1 MVKSIKLCYNKV
13 RYTYVYNRKDG
24 YMKHITKS
32 LLLSGATLGGL
43 VGQAQADTIVYNNT
57 MQAETNET
65 TPIVNDN
72 SSEKEIQQLAYDNYV
87 NQLRGRYPWIKLG
100 SGTLM
105 DPKAG
110 LETLKGLEDTFKRI
124 DQLRNEVSQAR
135 TELAKRNIKPDVVR
149 DTATLSDI
157 QDKVN
162 EFDQKVRKLKT
173 DLSETPTIQADNT
186 LERMIT
192 EINLEIAKASETLN
206 HSEDGI
212 VGNLDKIHRKA
223 NDSKTVG
230 TIKSTDGDKPGVVIN
245 TTETQKVNVVETI
258 RDVQSDAVVQ
268 TIGEASKKRQDALTA
283 ISAAMV
289 ENQKQTVKSDI
300 YKDNALSNIDDI
312 NAWLQKEQTRADNI
326 QSEIEKNMTAA
337 KSMTDIKADIKA
349 KFDEAERLIKTSGK
363 SQKMIDKML
372 TSLNEAR
379 AQLEKSSI
387 QQNKTVTLD
396 GAKNVDFG
404 DIGRDKAAITAIA
417 KSASA
422 SVDGRVDSAL
432 ATLRSDNQA
441 AQAKVDAWKE
451 KTVATVDN
459 YLDKIR
465 KGKMGGQVDAEWLK
479 TRKIYQTNN
488 GNYRSFI
495 TDAMSLTESDTN
507 GVLTKEGNL
516 WLTNGNVPTHKVAA
530 ALYNEKSKL
539 GLDAG
544 FGSVMLPSDNIN
556 DFATVEGRKLANS
569 QSFDGGAEGI
579 LNAINDKMR
588 LTKIGGPTYNTLP
601 TIQDIRNQHIAAV
614 GNGKVFLVVSDKP
627 TATFKLADSFLY
639 IDKDGNPKTTDITVK
654 LTLKDASGN
663 ELGERDVN
671 GGRTHTKYYF
681 YMSVDAAVG
690 KLVVGAG
697 YTNTWDNGASTGY
710 QGGGGSSAGGELALG
725 KDSDS
730 SDSRTLQD
738 WLNSYNYFF
747 PTVTEGNDY
756 NGSGLSL
763 SIDTKVNP
771 VAGEFAENTPLY
783 IADIDDNQSVSTSG
797 DVVINSASA
806 PTYKGSGIVTTTAD
820 ASPAHNHNVDLNS
833 KAIMT
838 TANKPIT
845 ITRQSASDSTYENI
859 DISLFSPW
867 GVIGAAPKMNL
878 GVVNHT
884 VNTFGISDPS
894 AVGHTS
900 GKYQV
905 KKLVR
910 ALKPK
915 DGPLPS
921 SANLS
926 TLNVTIPTK
935 SDSVDSTPE
944 KQGAYGT
951 SIVVRQLTDKLKRAG
966 SGNSLVVRPLTSD
979 KRAGSGNS
987 LVVRP
992 LNSDKRAGSGNSLV
1006 VRQGDKLTK
1015 LAGSGNT
1022 LIVREVKSSASDASE
1037 PGVRSLQGLVKEQAK
1052 PQADGNVSLAL
1063 KQISSPVSVNKETV
1077 TLDVYVDPSLSKVA
1091 TEALHDWQVALA
1103 QHGITLNVTNNPNLK
1118 GKGLAILDSDN
1129 VTTRAGRTLESKN
1142 VSNDS
1147 IFEMKGLAGLTT
1159 VTKQVGIMDLDSDDK
1174 LNRAGTFSVSN
1185 LRNTKM
1191 VVQVN
1196 TDSITEESDLKKVIK
1211 HELGHVFGLNHN
1223 DKDPLMTTYYS
1234 DKIFTGEITAETAGQ
1249 VAANL
1254 RGGKLCECMACSGFK
1269 QA

>member
-1 MVKSIKLCYNKV
+1 
-13 RYTYVYNRKDG
+13 
-24 YMKHITKS
+24 MKHITKS

-57 MQAETNET
+57 MQAETNT
-65 TPIVNDN
+65 TKPIVEDN
-72 SSEKEIQQLAYDNYV
+72 APDQEMQKLAYDNYV
-87 NQLRGRYPWIKLG
+87 NQLRGRYSWIKLG
-100 SGTLM
+100 SGTVT
-105 DPKAG
+105 DPKSG

-135 TELAKRNIKPDVVR
+135 TELAKRNIKPEVTK

-157 QDKVN
+157 KDKVN
-162 EFDQKVRKLKT
+162 EFDTKVQELKSN
-173 DLSETPTIQADNT
+173 LSATPTIQADNT

-192 EINLEIAKASETLN
+192 EINLEIAKASETAN
-206 HSEDGI
+206 HAEDGI
-212 VGNLDKIHRKA
+212 IGNLDKIHRKA
-223 NDSKTVG
+223 EDSKTVG

-245 TTETQKVNVVETI
+245 TTETKKVNVVETTT
-258 RDVQSDAVVQ
+258 DVQPDAVVR
-268 TIGEASKKRQDALTA
+268 TIGEASKKRQEALTA
-283 ISAAMV
+283 ISATMA
-289 ENQKQTVKSDI
+289 ENQKQTVKADI

-337 KSMTDIKADIKA
+337 KSIADTKADIKA
-349 KFDEAERLIKTSGK
+349 KFDEAERLIKGSGK

-372 TSLNEAR
+372 KSLNEAR
-379 AQLEKSSI
+379 AQLDKSDI
-387 QQNKTVTLD
+387 KQNKTVTLD

-432 ATLRSDNQA
+432 ATLRADNQA
-441 AQAKVDAWKE
+441 AQAKVDAWKT

-465 KGKMGGQVDAEWLK
+465 KGKMGGQVDEEWLK
-479 TRKIYQTNN
+479 TRPIYNTNS
-488 GNYRSFI
+488 GGYQAFVKK
-495 TDAMSLTESDTN
+495 AMSLTEEDTN
-507 GVLTKEGNL
+507 GVLTRDGNL
-516 WLTNGNVPTHKVAA
+516 WVTNGNVATPKVAA

-539 GLDAG
+539 GLEEG
-544 FGSVMLPSDNIN
+544 FGSVMLPSDNVN
-556 DFATVEGRKLANS
+556 DFVTVEGRKLANS
-569 QSFDGGAEGI
+569 QSFAGGAQGI
-579 LNAINDKMR
+579 LDAINDKMR
-588 LTKIGGPTYNTLP
+588 LTAIGGPTYNTLP
-601 TIQDIRNQHIAAV
+601 TIRDIRNQHIAAV
-614 GNGKVFLVVSDKP
+614 GNSKVFLVVSDKP
-627 TATFKLADSFLY
+627 TATFKLANSFLY
-639 IDKDGNPKTTDITVK
+639 IDKDGNPQTTDMTVK

-663 ELGERDVN
+663 ELGEREVN

-697 YTNTWDNGASTGY
+697 YTNTWDAGASTGY
-710 QGGGGSSAGGELALG
+710 HGGGGSSAGGELALG

-738 WLNSYNYFF
+738 WLNAYNYFF
-747 PTVTEGNDY
+747 PTLTQGNAY
-756 NGSGLSL
+756 NGSGLAL
-763 SIDTKVNP
+763 TIDTKVNP
-771 VAGEFAENTPLY
+771 VAGEFAENSPLY

-797 DVVINSASA
+797 DVVINSSSA
-806 PTYKGSGIVTTTAD
+806 PTYKGSGVVTTSTD
-820 ASPAHNHNVDLNS
+820 ASAAHNHHVDLNN

-845 ITRQSASDSTYENI
+845 ITRKSDSGSTYEDI
-859 DISLFSPW
+859 DIALFSPW
-867 GVIGAAPKMNL
+867 GVIGAAPKLNL

-894 AVGHTS
+894 AVGHTT
-900 GKYQV
+900 GKYNV

-910 ALKPK
+910 GLKSSTQPTADPKALH
-915 DGPLPS
+915 
-921 SANLS
+921 
-926 TLNVTIPTK
+926 TLNVTVPTTGGA
-935 SDSVDSTPE
+935 VDSTPE

-966 SGNSLVVRPLTSD
+966 SGNSLVVRPIHSD

-992 LNSDKRAGSGNSLV
+992 IKSDKRAGSGNSLV
-1006 VRQGDKLTK
+1006 VRQADKLKK

-1022 LIVREVKSSASDASE
+1022 LIVREVKSSASDSSE

-1052 PQADGNVSLAL
+1052 HQADGSVSLAL

-1142 VSNDS
+1142 VANDS

-1159 VTKQVGIMDLDSDDK
+1159 VTKQVGIIDLDSDDK
-1174 LNRAGTFSVSN
+1174 LNRAGTFSISD

-1196 TDSITEESDLKKVIK
+1196 TDSITKESDLKKVIK

-1234 DKIFTGEITAETAGQ
+1234 DQIFTGEITAETAGQ

>member
-1 MVKSIKLCYNKV
+1 
-13 RYTYVYNRKDG
+13 
-24 YMKHITKS
+24 MKHITKS

-43 VGQAQADTIVYNNT
+43 VGQAHADTIVYNNT
-57 MQAETNET
+57 MQAETNT
-65 TPIVNDN
+65 AAPIVENHSPD
-72 SSEKEIQQLAYDNYV
+72 KEIQQLAYDNYV
-87 NQLRGRYPWIKLG
+87 NQLRGRYSWIKLG
-100 SGTLM
+100 SGTVT
-105 DPKAG
+105 DPKSG

-135 TELAKRNIKPDVVR
+135 TELAKRNIKPEVSK

-157 QDKVN
+157 KDKVN
-162 EFDQKVRKLKT
+162 EFDKKVQALKS
-173 DLSETPTIQADNT
+173 DLSATPTIQADNT

-192 EINLEIAKASETLN
+192 EINLEIAKAAETAN
-206 HSEDGI
+206 HAEDGI
-212 VGNLDKIHRKA
+212 IGNLDKIHRKA
-223 NDSKTVG
+223 EDSKTVG

-245 TTETQKVNVVETI
+245 TTETKKVNVVETTT
-258 RDVQSDAVVQ
+258 DVQPDAVVH
-268 TIGEASKKRQDALTA
+268 TIGEASKKRQEALTA
-283 ISAAMV
+283 ISATMA

-312 NAWLQKEQTRADNI
+312 NAWLQKEQTRADKI

-337 KSMTDIKADIKA
+337 KSIADTKADIKA
-349 KFDEAERLIKTSGK
+349 KFDEAERLIKGSGK

-372 TSLNEAR
+372 KSLNEAR
-379 AQLEKSSI
+379 AQLDKSSI

-417 KSASA
+417 KSASS
-422 SVDGRVDSAL
+422 SVDGRVDAAL
-432 ATLRSDNQA
+432 ATLRADNQA

-465 KGKMGGQVDAEWLK
+465 KGKMGGQIDEEWLK
-479 TRKIYQTNN
+479 TRPIYNTNS
-488 GNYRSFI
+488 GGYQAFVKK
-495 TDAMSLTESDTN
+495 AMSLTEEDTN
-507 GVLTKEGNL
+507 GVLTRDGNL
-516 WLTNGNVPTHKVAA
+516 WVTNGNVATPKVAA

-539 GLDAG
+539 GLEEG
-544 FGSVMLPSDNIN
+544 FGSVMLPSDNVN
-556 DFATVEGRKLANS
+556 DFVTVEGRKLANS
-569 QSFDGGAEGI
+569 QSFSGGAQGI
-579 LNAINDKMR
+579 LDAINNKMR
-588 LTKIGGPTYNTLP
+588 LTTIGGPTYNTLP
-601 TIQDIRNQHIAAV
+601 TIRDIRNQHIAAV
-614 GNGKVFLVVSDKP
+614 GNSKVFLVVSDKP
-627 TATFKLADSFLY
+627 TATFKLANSFLY
-639 IDKDGNPKTTDITVK
+639 IDKDGNPKTTDMTLK

-663 ELGERDVN
+663 ELGERQVN

-697 YTNTWDNGASTGY
+697 YTNTWDAGASTGY
-710 QGGGGSSAGGELALG
+710 HGGGGSSAGGELALG

-738 WLNSYNYFF
+738 WLNAYNYFF
-747 PTVTEGNDY
+747 PTLTQDNAY
-756 NGSGLSL
+756 NGSGLAL
-763 SIDTKVNP
+763 TIDTKVNP
-771 VAGEFAENTPLY
+771 VAGEFAENSPLY

-797 DVVINSASA
+797 DVVINSSSA
-806 PTYKGSGIVTTTAD
+806 PTYKGSGVVTTSTD
-820 ASPAHNHNVDLNS
+820 ASAAHNHNVDLNN

-845 ITRQSASDSTYENI
+845 ITRKSDSGLTYEDI
-859 DISLFSPW
+859 DIALFSPW
-867 GVIGAAPKMNL
+867 GVIGAAPKLNL

-894 AVGHTS
+894 AVGHTT
-900 GKYQV
+900 GKYSV
-905 KKLVR
+905 KKVVRGLVTELGTKNKAR
-910 ALKPK
+910 
-915 DGPLPS
+915 
-921 SANLS
+921 LS
-926 TLNVTIPTK
+926 TLNVTVPTTG
-935 SDSVDSTPE
+935 DAVDSTE

-966 SGNSLVVRPLTSD
+966 SGNSLVVRPINSD
-979 KRAGSGNS
+979 KRVGSGNS

-992 LNSDKRAGSGNSLV
+992 IKSDKRAGSGNSLV
-1006 VRQGDKLTK
+1006 VRQADKLKK

-1022 LIVREVKSSASDASE
+1022 LIVREVKSSASDSSE

-1052 PQADGNVSLAL
+1052 PQADGSVSLAL

-1142 VSNDS
+1142 VANDS

-1159 VTKQVGIMDLDSDDK
+1159 VTKQVGIIDLDSDDK
-1174 LNRAGTFSVSN
+1174 LNRAGTFSISD

-1196 TDSITEESDLKKVIK
+1196 TDSITKESDLKKVIK

-1234 DKIFTGEITAETAGQ
+1234 DQIFTGEITAETAGQ